1 MTGPQTYRNLAP
13 VLKNK
18 LAKRATS
25 KYNSNVTP
33 IFFLAS
39 PLTKVLTLNLTPA
52 PALGLLS
59 IYINVDLQKA
69 PKLVVKLFV

>member
-1 MTGPQTYRNLAP
+1 MTGPRTCRNLAP
-13 VLKNK
+13 VLENK

-39 PLTKVLTLNLTPA
+39 PLTKVLTPNQTPTS
-52 PALGLLS
+52 ALGPLS
-59 IYINVDLQKA
+59 IYINIDLQKA
-69 PKLVVKLFV
+69 PKLVVK